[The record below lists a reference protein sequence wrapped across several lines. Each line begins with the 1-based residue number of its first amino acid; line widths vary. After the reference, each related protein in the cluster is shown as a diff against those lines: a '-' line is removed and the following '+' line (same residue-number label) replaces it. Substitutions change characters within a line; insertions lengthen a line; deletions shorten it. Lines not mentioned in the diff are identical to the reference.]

1 MTRADTDSNYSAYP
15 LRPVQFSRLTKR
27 GILLGLSLPQVIV
40 LGTSILLVVAGL
52 YLAGGKG
59 LLFTAP
65 VWAPCAL
72 LAAIPAGGRKLIEWV
87 PVVARW
93 VWRSYLGQL
102 IARRRIIKPRPAGTL
117 ALPGDAAALREWED
131 PETGAAMI
139 HDPHAQ
145 TLTAILGL
153 SHPAFVLL
161 DPGEQQR
168 RVAGWGRVL
177 ASACRSGRIARIQV
191 SERTLPDSGTGL
203 AEWWRTHGTDDGS
216 WAATTYRELID
227 RAGPAGERH
236 ATTISLALDMK
247 AANRQIR
254 TSGGGMR
261 GAAAVL
267 RQEMTTLTTAL
278 RAAELTSTG
287 WLTPGEVAVILRSA
301 YDPAA
306 APALERHG
314 ALGRDLATA
323 GPVAVTETWDR
334 LRSDSAPH
342 AVLWVSEWPRSQV
355 YPGFLAPLVLSNGIL
370 RTLALHYTP
379 VRADQAARDLRKKKT
394 ERISDAAQRRKIGQ
408 VEDASATAEYE
419 DVLQQ
424 EADLTAG
431 HGVLRVSGL
440 ISVSAP
446 SVDEL
451 DAAVAAIE
459 QAAIQAS
466 CETRR
471 LVGQQAQAFTAAAL
485 PLCRTV

>member
-1 MTRADTDSNYSAYP
+1 MSTDTKNSGYA
-15 LRPVQFSRLTKR
+15 LAPVQFSRLARR
-27 GILLGLSLPQVIV
+27 GIMLGLSLPQLIV
-40 LGTSILLVVAGL
+40 LAVAVLTVVAALYTSGGMGL
-52 YLAGGKG
+52 AWTSPIWG
-59 LLFTAP
+59 A
-65 VWAPCAL
+65 CAL
-72 LAAIPAGGRKLIEWV
+72 LAVIPAGGRKLIEWA
-87 PVVARW
+87 PILARW
-93 VWRSYLGQL
+93 VGRTYLGQL
-102 IARRRIIKPRPAGTL
+102 IHRRRIIKPRPAGTL
-117 ALPGDAAALREWED
+117 ALPGDAASLREWED

-145 TLTAILGL
+145 TLTAILGI

-168 RVAGWGRVL
+168 RVSGWGRVL

-216 WAATTYRELID
+216 WAATTYAELID

-236 ATTISLALDMK
+236 ATTISLALDMRS
-247 AANRQIR
+247 AARQIR
-254 TSGGGMR
+254 TAGGGMR
-261 GAAAVL
+261 AAAAVL
-267 RQEMTTLTTAL
+267 RQEMITLTTAL
-278 RAAELTSTG
+278 RAAELASTG

-314 ALGRDLATA
+314 TLGRDLATA
-323 GPVAVTETWDR
+323 GPVAVTETWNR
-334 LRSDSAPH
+334 LRSDSAFH
-342 AVLWVSEWPRSQV
+342 AVLWISEWPRSQV

-394 ERISDAAQRRKIGQ
+394 ELISDAAQRRKIGQ

-431 HGVLRVSGL
+431 HGVLRVTGL
-440 ISVSAP
+440 VAVTAP
-446 SVDEL
+446 TVDEL
-451 DAAVAAIE
+451 DAAVAAVE

-471 LVGQQAQAFTAAAL
+471 LVGQQAQAFAVAAL

>member
-1 MTRADTDSNYSAYP
+1 M
-15 LRPVQFSRLTKR
+15 
-27 GILLGLSLPQVIV
+27 
-40 LGTSILLVVAGL
+40 
-52 YLAGGKG
+52 
-59 LLFTAP
+59 
-65 VWAPCAL
+65 
-72 LAAIPAGGRKLIEWV
+72 
-87 PVVARW
+87 ARW
-93 VWRSYLGQL
+93 IARTYLGQL
-102 IARRRIIKPRPAGTL
+102 IYRRSVIKPRTAGKL
-117 ALPGDAAALREWED
+117 APPGDAAPLREWED

-139 HDPHAQ
+139 QDPHAQ
-145 TLTAILGL
+145 TLTAILGV

-168 RVAGWGRVL
+168 RVSGWGRVL
-177 ASACRSGRIARIQV
+177 AAACRSGRIARIQV

-216 WAATTYRELID
+216 WAATTYAELIE

-247 AANRQIR
+247 AASRQIR

-314 ALGRDLATA
+314 DLGRDLATA

-334 LRSDSAPH
+334 LRSDSAFH
-342 AVLWVSEWPRSQV
+342 AVLWISEWPRSQV

-394 ERISDAAQRRKIGQ
+394 ELISDQAQRRKIGQ
-408 VEDASATAEYE
+408 IEDAATSAELD

-440 ISVSAP
+440 VSVSAP
-446 SVDEL
+446 TVDEL
-451 DAAVAAIE
+451 DAAVAAVE

-485 PLCRTV
+485 PLCRPV